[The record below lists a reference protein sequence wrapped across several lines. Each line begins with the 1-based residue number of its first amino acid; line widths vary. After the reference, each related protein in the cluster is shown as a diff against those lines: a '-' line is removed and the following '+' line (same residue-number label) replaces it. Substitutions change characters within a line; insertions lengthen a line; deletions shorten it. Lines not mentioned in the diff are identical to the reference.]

1 MKRKFVVIALA
12 AAVAFVA
19 ASCGSAP
26 APAPAPAPA
35 AHVDPIGDFIR
46 DVRRNAPEDALL
58 GIGTSTHSNRA
69 MARTV
74 AETRARAEITRQL
87 DVSVRNMITD
97 YIAGSEAEPEALLSF
112 QENITQTLATSQ
124 LRGAVI
130 RDEMSIGGEQITIV
144 MLSSSNVANEI
155 MTASQ
160 AASQLAPHMG
170 SAQWALDRMNSA
182 LVEQNA
188 APPVIRNHD

>member
-1 MKRKFVVIALA
+1 MVTALSAVIFIA
-12 AAVAFVA
+12 ACA
-19 ASCGSAP
+19 SAP
-26 APAPAPAPA
+26 APAPAA
-35 AHVDPIGDFIR
+35 AVADPVGDFIR
-46 DVRRNAPEDALL
+46 GVRNNAPEDALL

-69 MARTV
+69 MARTI

-97 YIAGSEAEPEALLSF
+97 YMAGSEAEPEAMLSF

-124 LRGAVI
+124 LRGAII
-130 RDEMSIGGEQITIV
+130 RDEANLGGEQITIV

-160 AASQLAPHMG
+160 AAAQIAPHMG
-170 SAQWALDRMNSA
+170 AAQWALDRMNST
-182 LVEQNA
+182 LLEQNA

>member
-1 MKRKFVVIALA
+1 MKRRFILVALA
-12 AAVAFVA
+12 VTVAFVA

-26 APAPAPAPA
+26 APAPA
-35 AHVDPIGDFIR
+35 AHVDPVGDFIR

-97 YIAGSEAEPEALLSF
+97 YMAGSEAEPEALLSF
-112 QENITQTLATSQ
+112 QENITQTLAASQ

-130 RDEMSIGGEQITIV
+130 RDETNIGGEQITIV

-170 SAQWALDRMNSA
+170 SAQWALERMGNA
-182 LVEQNA
+182 LAEQNE